1 MRRSKASIIYE
12 VLSVMM
18 RNGGEA
24 SASQISL
31 EANLAYDRMMRLLEE
46 LEEKGLVAI
55 REDRGRKWV
64 AITDRGRELYKYLSH
79 VRRILSDFGISI

>member
-12 VLSVMM
+12 VLSVMV

-24 SASQISL
+24 STSQISL

-55 REDRGRKWV
+55 YENRGRKMV
-64 AITDRGRELYKYLSH
+64 AITDKGRELYKHLAY